1 MPEPTIIQIKVDKA
15 QLDLIDK
22 ELTRLYVVI
31 AGTDENMRIW
41 AAKRIEIIQDDL
53 TILRRLGTNIPT
65 SSSSDSETKVG

>member
-1 MPEPTIIQIKVDKA
+1 MAEPTIIQIKVDKA

-22 ELTRLYVVI
+22 ELTRLYAVI

-65 SSSSDSETKVG
+65 SSSSDSESKVG